1 MALEV
6 HAPLQRTHAIVA
18 ELRCGYDPVWGSV
31 DLTVCPARRGG
42 RIVWRERRGDDLDTE
57 RCELEE

>member
-1 MALEV
+1 MALEA

-31 DLTVCPARRGG
+31 DLTVCPTRRGG
-42 RIVWRERRGDDLDTE
+42 RIVWRVMLIRLVQVG
-57 RCELEE
+57 